1 MNPEEIL
8 KAIAHP
14 VRLKF
19 LIWLQK
25 PENHFN
31 QDHPFSMGVC
41 AHQFQISGL
50 SQSTVS
56 AHLATLQAAGLIQS
70 RKVGQ
75 WVFYERNEE
84 TIRSFL
90 DYLADNL

>member
-1 MNPEEIL
+1 MKPEDVL

-19 LIWLQK
+19 LKWLK
-25 PENHFN
+25 EPENHFN
-31 QDHPFSMGVC
+31 QAHPFSMGVC
-41 AHQFQISGL
+41 AHQFEISGL

-56 AHLATLQAAGLIQS
+56 SHLAALQAAGLVRS

-75 WVFYERNEE
+75 WNFYERDEE
-84 TIRSFL
+84 NITRFL
-90 DYLADNL
+90 EYLNDNL